1 VSDHALVV
9 YKAPRSPYPAEL
21 SFRSFAFRQQSQLR
35 NLTVVAQRLAAQ
47 QALRKELEVAQAAD
61 IIWAI
66 TSPEVFSL
74 LTVDRG
80 WAKERYV
87 HWLSDTLIRLL
98 LP

>member
-1 VSDHALVV
+1 
-9 YKAPRSPYPAEL
+9 
-21 SFRSFAFRQQSQLR
+21 
-35 NLTVVAQRLAAQ
+35 LAAQ
-47 QALRKELEVAQAAD
+47 QALREELNVEQAAD
-61 IIWAI
+61 IIWTI

-87 HWLSDTLIRLL
+87 HWLGDTLIRLL